1 MNAETCGSKPGRSE
15 GADARR
21 AGLERWHL
29 EGASWHRLGSGLY
42 AWAVLGDTPALRL
55 EAARLRMQ
63 AAATFSGKT
72 AAWLHGLD
80 AAPCEPIEA
89 ILPGDG
95 EGWERGGIRVRRA
108 ALDDSEVVMRRGFRT
123 TSLARTV
130 RNLSRRLS
138 LVEAVVITDMALQAG
153 LIRHSALNQFV
164 DRGAGRKGVDT
175 ARRVLQLAEGHSE
188 SPMET
193 RLRMLLVLN
202 GLPRPQVQTTIRDER
217 GSFLGRP
224 DLYYREHRL
233 GVEYEPGPRCAGS
246 GRPQTRIPQ
255 SLADIASKSNPHS
268 TVRCGVC

>member
-1 MNAETCGSKPGRSE
+1 M
-15 GADARR
+15 
-21 AGLERWHL
+21 
-29 EGASWHRLGSGLY
+29 
-42 AWAVLGDTPALRL
+42 PAT
-55 EAARLRMQ
+55 
-63 AAATFSGKT
+63 ATFAGKT

-80 AAPCEPIEA
+80 AAPCEPIEVV
-89 ILPGDG
+89 LPGDG
-95 EGWERGGIRVRRA
+95 EGWERGGVRVRRVEV
-108 ALDDSEVVMRRGFRT
+108 DDSEVVLLRGFKT
-123 TSLARTV
+123 TSLPRT
-130 RNLSRRLS
+130 LWDLITSLS

-153 LIRHSALNQFV
+153 LIRHSPLREWI
-164 DRGAGRKGVDT
+164 DRRAGRKGVDR
-175 ARRVLQLAEGHSE
+175 ARRVLELAEGRSE